1 MEELFEFF
9 QRTPLK
15 KELSSRLPFFYE
27 QATRQFFYK
36 KSSRTI
42 KNIKSEYPHSDI
54 GRISSMLEYKRII
67 GTMGYEMVESK
78 GPELMRDP
86 GGGDEFPFH
95 EKGDEIICYNY
106 IAKSGEYVF

>member
-1 MEELFEFF
+1 
-9 QRTPLK
+9 
-15 KELSSRLPFFYE
+15 
-27 QATRQFFYK
+27 
-36 KSSRTI
+36 
-42 KNIKSEYPHSDI
+42 
-54 GRISSMLEYKRII
+54 MLEYKRII
-67 GTMGYEMVESK
+67 GNMGYEMVESK